1 LEAIFGVFIAIE
13 AVAMFINFV
22 QADIPAKD
30 VVIGT
35 FVPYVST
42 QICMLLYLSKIKS
55 EQRE

>member
-35 FVPYVST
+35 FVPYVSF
-42 QICMLLYLSKIKS
+42 MV
-55 EQRE
+55 

>member
-35 FVPYVST
+35 FVPYVS
-42 QICMLLYLSKIKS
+42 CMVSVTDTGS
-55 EQRE
+55 RSGCNSM